1 MVDAII
7 LLCYGDLLH
16 LGVEAGAGRL
26 CGGPTGAGQAERGSR
41 GEPLGRRA
49 DGRGVL
55 RSPGGYS
62 AASA

>member
-16 LGVEAGAGRL
+16 LGVAGGR
-26 CGGPTGAGQAERGSR
+26 GAWALRSRGSR
-41 GEPLGRRA
+41 GEPLGRRT

-55 RSPGGYS
+55 RSPGGYP

>member
-16 LGVEAGAGRL
+16 LGAAR
-26 CGGPTGAGQAERGSR
+26 GGPAAWALRSRVTR

-55 RSPGGYS
+55 RSPGGYP

>member
-16 LGVEAGAGRL
+16 LGAAR
-26 CGGPTGAGQAERGSR
+26 GGPAAWALRSR